1 MSAEQ
6 YQAEM
11 KYRLSLSFLK
21 KLLDDGLFT
30 KAEFKAADA
39 KLKRI
44 YAPLLACL

>member
-1 MSAEQ
+1 MTDEQ

-11 KYRLSLSFLK
+11 KYRLLLSSLRKMLA
-21 KLLDDGLFT
+21 DGLFT

-44 YAPLLACL
+44 YAPPLACL